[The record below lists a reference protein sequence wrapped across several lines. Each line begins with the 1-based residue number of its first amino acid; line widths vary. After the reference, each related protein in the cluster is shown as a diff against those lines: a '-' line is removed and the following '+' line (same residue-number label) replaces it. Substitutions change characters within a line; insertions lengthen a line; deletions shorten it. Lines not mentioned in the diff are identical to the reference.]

1 MQKNLSHY
9 RIYLLRV
16 WAERGRDHAFP
27 VAWRFGLEDPRTGQR
42 RGFANLAALVTALHQ
57 EIAKAAG
64 VIGSD

>member
-1 MQKNLSHY
+1 MQKNLPHY
-9 RIYLLRV
+9 RIYLLRL
-16 WAERGRDHAFP
+16 WAERSRDQAAP

-57 EIAKAAG
+57 EIARAEE